1 MQVDSVNTAVL
12 EHISTFIPKENL
24 YVEEPMNQRTTFRS
38 GGNAELLV
46 DIETEEQLVKLIR
59 FLNKIE
65 EDYFIIGNGSNLL
78 IGDKG
83 YRGVIIQIG
92 SKMSKIELFGTNIV
106 AGAGILLSQLASA
119 AAKNC
124 LTGLEFASGIPGTLG
139 GAVVMNAGAY
149 GGEMCQVVRRVR
161 VLTFEGEILELDNNT
176 MEFGY
181 RNSVIRNKKFIVLE
195 VELELKKGDQNLILS
210 KMNELSSLRREKQ
223 PLEFPSAGSTFKR
236 PEGHYAGKLIME
248 AGLGGFRIGDAQVS
262 EKHCGFVINL
272 GHATSSDLLA
282 LITTIQDRVY
292 ETSGI
297 RLEMEVICLG
307 DF

>member
-1 MQVDSVNTAVL
+1 MNTAVL
-12 EHISTFIPKENL
+12 EYISTFIPKENIF
-24 YVEEPMNQRTTFRS
+24 VEEPMNKRTTFRS
-38 GGNAELLV
+38 GGNAELLI
-46 DIETEEQLVKLIR
+46 DIETEEQLEKLIR

-78 IGDKG
+78 VGDKG

-92 SKMSKIELFGTNIV
+92 SKMAKIELFGTSLV
-106 AGAGILLSQLASA
+106 AGAGVLLSQLAA
-119 AAKNC
+119 GAAKNS

-149 GGEMCQVVRRVR
+149 GGEMCQIVKKVR
-161 VLTFEGEILELDNNT
+161 VMTFEGEILELDNKT

-195 VELELKKGDQNLILS
+195 VEMELEKGDQSLIIS
-210 KMNELSSLRREKQ
+210 RMNELSSLRKEKQ

-236 PEGHYAGKLIME
+236 PEGNYAGKLIME
-248 AGLGGFRIGDAQVS
+248 SGLGGFRIGDAQVS
-262 EKHCGFVINL
+262 PKHCGFVINL
-272 GHATSSDLLA
+272 GHATSADLLA
-282 LITTIQDRVY
+282 LIRTIQDRVY
-292 ETSGI
+292 ETSGV